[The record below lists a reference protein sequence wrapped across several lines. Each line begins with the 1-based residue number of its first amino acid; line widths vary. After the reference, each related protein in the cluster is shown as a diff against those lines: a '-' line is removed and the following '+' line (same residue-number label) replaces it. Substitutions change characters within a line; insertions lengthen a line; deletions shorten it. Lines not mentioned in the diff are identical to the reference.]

1 MATKKQKRAAALAKR
16 EAWLEERRIS
26 GLRAQME
33 DNERR
38 KSKLRES
45 QREKHNKEHSWKVLD
60 KNCVLCM
67 DKFEDARR
75 NRENTEG
82 AG

>member
-16 EAWLEERRIS
+16 EAWLEERRVS
-26 GLRAQME
+26 GLRAQLE
-33 DNERR
+33 DHERR

-60 KNCVLCM
+60 KKCVLCM
-67 DKFEDARR
+67 DKYEDAKRK
-75 NRENTEG
+75 NAEVADG
-82 AG
+82 